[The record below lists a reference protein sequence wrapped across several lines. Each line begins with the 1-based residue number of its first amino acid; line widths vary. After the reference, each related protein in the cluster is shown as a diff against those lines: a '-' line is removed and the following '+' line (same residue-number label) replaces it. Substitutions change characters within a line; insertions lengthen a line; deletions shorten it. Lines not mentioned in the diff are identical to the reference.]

1 MNIMN
6 TVAASWNE
14 MPWEEVRK
22 GVKRKVFTGE
32 GATLSL
38 NFLEP
43 GHDPK
48 PHSHMH
54 EQIVYII
61 DGECEFH
68 VGKDTYPLKEGGLLY
83 IPPNVEHYIV
93 VKGKKPV
100 IDLDVFS
107 PKREDYLR

>member
-1 MNIMN
+1 MN
-6 TVAASWNE
+6 TVADNWNE

-48 PHSHMH
+48 PHSHKH

-68 VGKDTYPLKEGGLLY
+68 VDKDTYSLREGGLLY

-100 IDLDVFS
+100 INLDVFS
-107 PKREDYLR
+107 PKREDYLK